1 MLFGGAPVVYPT
13 PVHECG
19 PHLLLM
25 GATMFKGVPWCFE
38 GVPVLEACPYLVDG
52 LHELACLGLVLGF
65 GLDHTDITVRVCD
78 GDV

>member
-1 MLFGGAPVVYPT
+1 MGVPLLFAPP
-13 PVHECG
+13 PAHECG

-52 LHELACLGLVLGF
+52 LHELSRFGFVLGLGF
-65 GLDHTDITVRVCD
+65 NDPGITVRVCD
-78 GDV
+78 CDV